1 VATCGAF
8 MAHVCRV
15 VRFISLQGLLSIR
28 IFTTPSEM
36 GDDLLAKSKRSNS
49 TFIMLYLC
57 NEMDVDYLVV
67 QEMITISKKNYYNCI
82 FSIGANLL

>member
-15 VRFISLQGLLSIR
+15 FRFISLQGLLSIR

-36 GDDLLAKSKRSNS
+36 GDDLLAKSKCSNS

-67 QEMITISKKNYYNCI
+67 QEMINISKKIITIAY
-82 FSIGANLL
+82 LV